1 MILKK
6 SEQMILSIASLN
18 LSTSVMKKL
27 HKFSFFVCIFV
38 FFSCA
43 ASNLQKGERVV
54 LNKMITGKYFL
65 SKKEYQKSK
74 ENFLFVAQEIN
85 RVWNCTKK
93 AEKLIEKLT
102 KSCESNTCPFYS
114 DLVYS
119 GAVLV
124 SS

>member
-65 SKKEYQKSK
+65 SKKGFYTKNPKKIFCLSPK
-74 ENFLFVAQEIN
+74 RLEIFD
-85 RVWNCTKK
+85 C
-93 AEKLIEKLT
+93 
-102 KSCESNTCPFYS
+102 
-114 DLVYS
+114 
-119 GAVLV
+119 
-124 SS
+124 